1 MVADL
6 LVRNKVKDPCCA
18 TFMKKMKLPIKGQ
31 TQENSFTNRIKQVLL
46 WMQIL
51 AFSLLAYSV

>member
-18 TFMKKMKLPIKGQ
+18 TFMKKMKLPIKG
-31 TQENSFTNRIKQVLL
+31 
-46 WMQIL
+46 
-51 AFSLLAYSV
+51 